1 MVQVCML
8 SSRCLMSLLSDTS
21 ALSWQL
27 PDQGKDGPGE
37 GTGVPREEEDDDTIL
52 SWRWGESD
60 DPVEPLDPP
69 PPSARWKET
78 SLVLDSSD
86 VLFCRGR
93 RAEWARPVTEVGTEC
108 TIWMPPMG
116 IMGKEVRTCCWECRG
131 RWLNRPWWG

>member
-1 MVQVCML
+1 MVHVCML
-8 SSRCLMSLLSDTS
+8 SSCCLLSLMLDMS
-21 ALSWQL
+21 AQSWRL
-27 PDQGKDGPGE
+27 PDLGKDGLEE
-37 GTGVPREEEDDDTIL
+37 GTGVLCIL
-52 SWRWGESD
+52 SWHWGESG
-60 DPVEPLDPP
+60 DPVDPL
-69 PPSARWKET
+69 PSGKDT